1 MTRTREPTA
10 PLARVVAVTLTDGS
24 VVWNIELYDDD
35 NAVAATIG
43 VIGSHAVAQQLAD
56 VINCNAPWID
66 Y

>member
-1 MTRTREPTA
+1 MTRTRESTA
-10 PLARVVAVTLTDGS
+10 PLARAVAVTLTDGS

-43 VIGSHAVAQQLAD
+43 IIGGQAVAQQLAD
-56 VINCNAPWID
+56 SINRDAAWRD